1 MIIAPTQQMVRSV
14 SPPSGI
20 QKSSAISGINTR
32 STPNVALFCGGR
44 TTDLLFSSSCF
55 GKSF

>member
-1 MIIAPTQQMVRSV
+1 MIIAPTQQIASKV

-20 QKSSAISGINTR
+20 QNKSAISGMMTS